1 MTTANGNL
9 TNTTLYKIRGNKM
22 PKSKSALLNEISNT
36 IDKMLEDSD
45 CNLPFNELD
54 LESAH
59 LAALHNHLDRFCLV
73 ETDESAW
80 ARFGTLE
87 EIISYYLDAMNDKD
101 IKKRYSQIVN
111 MPQMA
116 LTGLSESWLF
126 KEMGDCHWHMLC
138 ENLGLKSNAILDEFR
153 NRLYATFIRIRYEST
168 SSLKHY
174 QENDHIDIIGRIQR
188 FGNSLYFGQVELA
201 SDEKIIRCSLATTF
215 STRDSSCDNH
225 KLTKGVPSGS
235 EENVVTKMSD
245 MPKLVL
251 DYIKLKK
258 RTIQTVELGD
268 HSFAVT
274 DDSLFAVTYK
284 LNPYTDI
291 NGVGLLY
298 FAAYPLINDY
308 CELEYFNN
316 ERASGKHW
324 ALTSAT
330 VMRDVFYFANCN
342 IEDVITYQL
351 NSFQM
356 IANNRV
362 AIQSSLLRE
371 SDNTVMAR
379 IFTIK
384 QVES

>member
-1 MTTANGNL
+1 
-9 TNTTLYKIRGNKM
+9 M
-22 PKSKSALLNEISNT
+22 PKNK
-36 IDKMLEDSD
+36 ID
-45 CNLPFNELD
+45 
-54 LESAH
+54 
-59 LAALHNHLDRFCLV
+59 
-73 ETDESAW
+73 T
-80 ARFGTLE
+80 
-87 EIISYYLDAMNDKD
+87 DKD
-101 IKKRYSQIVN
+101 IKKRYSQVIN

-138 ENLGLKSNAILDEFR
+138 EDLGLQSNAILDEFG

-168 SSLKHY
+168 NSLKEF
-174 QENDHIDIIGRIQR
+174 QENDKLDITGRIQR
-188 FGNSLYFGQVELA
+188 FGNSLYFGQVTV
-201 SDEKIIRCSLATTF
+201 SSGEKIISCSLATTF
-215 STRDSSCDNH
+215 SVRDSSCDNH

-235 EENVVTKMSD
+235 EDTAVTKMSD
-245 MPKLVL
+245 MPKLVF

-258 RTIQTVELGD
+258 RSIHTVDLGS
-268 HSFAVT
+268 HTFTVT
-274 DDSLFAVTYK
+274 DESLFELSYK

-308 CELEYFNN
+308 CELEFFTN
-316 ERASGKHW
+316 ERLSGKHW
-324 ALTSAT
+324 ALTSST

-342 IEDVITYQL
+342 IEDVITYQI
-351 NSFQM
+351 NSYHQ
-356 IANNRV
+356 IGNNRV

-384 QVES
+384 QVEG

>member
-1 MTTANGNL
+1 
-9 TNTTLYKIRGNKM
+9 M
-22 PKSKSALLNEISNT
+22 PKSKLALLNEISNT
-36 IDKMLEDSD
+36 LDKILGDNECALQFKDLDIEIDDTV
-45 CNLPFNELD
+45 
-54 LESAH
+54 
-59 LAALHNHLDRFCLV
+59 ALHTHLDRFCTV
-73 ETDESAW
+73 ETDGVSW
-80 ARFGTLE
+80 AGFSTLNDV
-87 EIISYYLDAMNDKD
+87 ISHYLNAMIDKD
-101 IKKRYSQIVN
+101 IKRKYTQIVN

-116 LTGLSESWLF
+116 LVGLSESWLF

-138 ENLGLKSNAILDEFR
+138 EDLGLKSNGIFDEFR

-174 QENDHIDIIGRIQR
+174 QENDDIDVTGRIQR
-188 FGNSLYFGQVELA
+188 FGNSLYFGQVTLT
-201 SDEKIIRCSLATTF
+201 SDEKVISCSLATTF

-225 KLTKGVPSGS
+225 KLTKGVPTGS
-235 EENVVTKMSD
+235 ESNVVTKMSD

-258 RTIQTVELGD
+258 GSIQTVNLGN
-268 HSFAVT
+268 HSFTVT
-274 DDSLFAVTYK
+274 DEVLFECPYT

-298 FAAYPLINDY
+298 FAAYPMINDY
-308 CELEYFNN
+308 CELGFFNN
-316 ERASGKHW
+316 ERLSGKHW
-324 ALTSAT
+324 ALSSST

-351 NSFQM
+351 NSYHL

-362 AIQSSLLRE
+362 AMQSTLLRE
-371 SDNTVMAR
+371 SDNTIMAR